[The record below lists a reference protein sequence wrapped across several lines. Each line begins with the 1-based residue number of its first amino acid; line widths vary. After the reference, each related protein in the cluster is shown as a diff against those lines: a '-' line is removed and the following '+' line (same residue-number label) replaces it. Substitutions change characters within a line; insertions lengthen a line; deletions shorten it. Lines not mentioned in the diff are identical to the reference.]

1 MYRIKD
7 VHALEVLDSRG
18 NPTIEVTITL
28 NNNIKGSAI
37 VPSGASKGFK
47 EAYELR
53 DNDKNRY
60 LGKGVLKAVNN
71 VNTIIKNKLIGMDV
85 TNQLLIDK
93 TLILLDDSKNKE
105 NLGANAILGVS
116 LAVAKAAAN
125 YYNMPL
131 FKYIGGINANV
142 LPTPLMNV
150 INGGAHSYST
160 IDFQEYFIIP
170 ANFKSF
176 KEALRAGSEIFHHLK
191 DVLKENGYET
201 NVGDEGGYA
210 PLCKNG
216 NTEPLELIIK
226 AIKKASYIPG
236 KDIFLGLDVA
246 ANEFYNEKTKTYDL
260 KKSNEGSKTSNEMI
274 DYYIDLV
281 NKYPIITIEDALNE
295 NDIEGW
301 KELTLKLK
309 DKIQLV
315 GDDLF
320 VTNKE
325 ILREGIKNNI
335 ANSILIKYN
344 QIGTLSETLQAINL
358 AKSNNYSTIISHR
371 SGESEDNF
379 IASLAVATNASQIKT
394 GSLSRSDRTS
404 KYNELLRIEDT
415 LQDEAMFLG
424 LKAFK
429 KYQFE

>member
-47 EAYELR
+47 EAYELK

-71 VNTIIKNKLIGMDV
+71 VNTIIKNKLIGMAA

-93 TLILLDDSKNKE
+93 TLIALDGSKNKE

-131 FKYIGGINANV
+131 FKYIGGINAKV

-150 INGGAHSYST
+150 INGGVHSYST

-176 KEALRAGSEIFHHLK
+176 KEALRAGSEIFHHLR
-191 DVLKENGYET
+191 DVLKESGY
-201 NVGDEGGYA
+201 
-210 PLCKNG
+210 
-216 NTEPLELIIK
+216 
-226 AIKKASYIPG
+226 
-236 KDIFLGLDVA
+236 
-246 ANEFYNEKTKTYDL
+246 
-260 KKSNEGSKTSNEMI
+260 
-274 DYYIDLV
+274 
-281 NKYPIITIEDALNE
+281 
-295 NDIEGW
+295 
-301 KELTLKLK
+301 
-309 DKIQLV
+309 
-315 GDDLF
+315 
-320 VTNKE
+320 
-325 ILREGIKNNI
+325 
-335 ANSILIKYN
+335 
-344 QIGTLSETLQAINL
+344 
-358 AKSNNYSTIISHR
+358 
-371 SGESEDNF
+371 
-379 IASLAVATNASQIKT
+379 
-394 GSLSRSDRTS
+394 
-404 KYNELLRIEDT
+404 
-415 LQDEAMFLG
+415 
-424 LKAFK
+424 
-429 KYQFE
+429 